1 VRALTAGEVEA
12 YRRDGFVVLR
22 DFLQPDELA
31 EWRKAAEA
39 AVERRAERRLPRP
52 GTDYDEF
59 FHHEDDYYNSVFDQR
74 INLWMT
80 DEAIAELVCSAE
92 LGSRAAELAGVDG
105 VRIWLDQALVKQP
118 YSPPTSYHL
127 DNPYWSFSSHD
138 AITIWLALD
147 DATMANGCLCYLP
160 GTHREARFDNV
171 SIGPEIGALF
181 DVYPNWRDIEP
192 VFCPVPAGS
201 AVAHNGLVAHGATA
215 NMTPHRRFAM
225 TVAYMPNG
233 ATYNGKQDILTSE
246 QVARLKVGDPL
257 DDDRQNPLVYSRSAV
272 VRSGEA

>member
-1 VRALTAGEVEA
+1 MREVTAEEVES

-22 DFLQPDELA
+22 GLLDDGELA
-31 EWRKAAEA
+31 AWREACVA
-39 AVERRAERRLPRP
+39 AVSARAERRLPRP

-59 FHHEDDYYNSVFDQR
+59 FHHEDDYYNSVFVQR

-80 DEAIAELVCSAE
+80 DEAVRELVCSAE
-92 LGSRAAELAGVDG
+92 LGRRAAELAGVDG

-118 YSPPTSYHL
+118 FSPPTSYHL

-138 AITIWLALD
+138 AITIWVALD

-181 DVYPNWRDIEP
+181 EVYPSWREIEP

-201 AVAHNGLVAHGATA
+201 AVAHNGLVAHGAAA

-225 TVAYMPNG
+225 TVAYMPDG
-233 ATYNGKQDILTSE
+233 ATFNGQQDILTSE
-246 QVARLKVGDPL
+246 QVARLSVGDRL
-257 DDDRQNPLVYSRSAV
+257 DDERQNPLVYTRTAAL
-272 VRSGEA
+272 R